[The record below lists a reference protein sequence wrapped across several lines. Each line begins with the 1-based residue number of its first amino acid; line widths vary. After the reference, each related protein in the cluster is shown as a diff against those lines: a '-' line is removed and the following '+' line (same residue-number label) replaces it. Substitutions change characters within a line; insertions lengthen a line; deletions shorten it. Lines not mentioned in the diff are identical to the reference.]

1 MVMTLRSFRRPLALF
16 LLPWLFAL
24 LELLSVGYS
33 AGPTRSTTAAS
44 SFDPPPPSGCTLDP
58 WGGCY

>member
-1 MVMTLRSFRRPLALF
+1 MTLRSIRRPLALF
-16 LLPWLFAL
+16 LLPWLLAL

-44 SFDPPPPSGCTLDP
+44 QFDPPPPSGCAMDP
-58 WGGCY
+58 WGGCL